1 MIVVISYSLKNNQS
15 IVSNTKKSGIVY
27 QMGGGGRN
35 DDDKKNDSGVNI
47 DWDAYDRLNNTNY
60 KPEDRG
66 TIEVPANAETVIYES
81 PDGQTYEIPVSDLIE
96 ADDEGEITYSSKGFS
111 VSKPSY
117 KPKAYRINRHIGG
130 GLKYPAMLLKP
141 QRFARGR

>member
-1 MIVVISYSLKNNQS
+1 MIFVIPYSLKNNQS
-15 IVSNTKKSGIVY
+15 IVSNAKKSGIVY
-27 QMGGGGRN
+27 QMGWFGRN

-47 DWDAYDRLNNTNY
+47 DWDAYDRLNNPNH

-96 ADDEGEITYSSKGFS
+96 ADDDGEITYHSSGRS
-111 VSKPSY
+111 VLKPSY
-117 KPKAYRINRHIGG
+117 KPKLRKINGSIGSR
-130 GLKYPAMLLKP
+130 LKYPAMLLGQ
-141 QRFARGR
+141 QRFVRVR